1 MMMTLRIG
9 ALALLTGLACGT
21 PGHAADT
28 PEKLIT
34 VTGEAMTSAAPD
46 LATIRLGVSAQGK
59 TARQASEANAKVM
72 TTVMAAIKAAG
83 IPERDIQTA
92 QLSLQPQFEQNKN
105 GPPHLTGFQTS
116 NDVTVK
122 LRDIGK
128 LADLIDRAV
137 AAGANEISGIEFS
150 LSDRSK
156 QLDEAR
162 AQAIADARR
171 KAEIYAKA
179 AGLVAG
185 RAVAITESSASPP
198 PRPAAAFR
206 AVATPVAPGELTLH
220 VTVMV
225 SYELAQ

>member
-1 MMMTLRIG
+1 
-9 ALALLTGLACGT
+9 
-21 PGHAADT
+21 
-28 PEKLIT
+28 
-34 VTGEAMTSAAPD
+34 
-46 LATIRLGVSAQGK
+46 
-59 TARQASEANAKVM
+59 M
-72 TTVMAAIKAAG
+72 TTVIAAIKAAG
-83 IPERDIQTA
+83 IPERDVQTA
-92 QLSLQPQFEQNKN
+92 LLSLQPQFEQNKN
-105 GPPHLTGFQTS
+105 GPPHLVGFQSS

-137 AAGANEISGIEFS
+137 AAGANEISGIEFM

-206 AVATPVAPGELTLH
+206 AVATPVAPGELTLQ